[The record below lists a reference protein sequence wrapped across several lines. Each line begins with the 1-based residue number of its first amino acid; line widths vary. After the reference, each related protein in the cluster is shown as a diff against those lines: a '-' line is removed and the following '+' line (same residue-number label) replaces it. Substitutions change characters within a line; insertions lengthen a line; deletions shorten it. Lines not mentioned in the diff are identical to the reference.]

1 MIYCRVRTGDRRASR
16 RLGLRVVSHP
26 AALSAD
32 TKQQAPGEWAGC
44 AQGLVWAASC
54 LKFL

>member
-32 TKQQAPGEWAGC
+32 SKQQTPGEWGAY
-44 AQGLVWAASC
+44 AQGLVRAASC